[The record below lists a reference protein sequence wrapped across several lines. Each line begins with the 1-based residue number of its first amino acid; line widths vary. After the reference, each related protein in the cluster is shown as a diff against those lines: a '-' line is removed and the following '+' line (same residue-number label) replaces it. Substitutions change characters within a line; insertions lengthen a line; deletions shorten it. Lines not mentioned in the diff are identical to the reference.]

1 MTEFNFDQH
10 RQEQDTSYATI
21 LLRDYFEI
29 DSEIQALEAT
39 QKDIRKSIETLTIAL
54 GGNVKI
60 AHIGTAL
67 VTESSTSHAYDTK
80 AIDALLL
87 DLISLGELHTAKRI
101 MECKKETTRA
111 GGLRITKAK

>member
-1 MTEFNFDQH
+1 MSNYSSDQ
-10 RQEQDTSYATI
+10 E
-21 LLRDYFEI
+21 LLAVSMRDYFEI

-39 QKDIRKSIETLTIAL
+39 QKDIRRSIETITIAL

-67 VTESSTSHAYDTK
+67 VTESSISHAYDTK

-87 DLISLGELHTAKRI
+87 DLISIGELHTAKRI
-101 MECKKETTRA
+101 IDSKKETTRA

>member
-1 MTEFNFDQH
+1 MTNYDSDQ
-10 RQEQDTSYATI
+10 E
-21 LLRDYFEI
+21 LLAVSMRDYFEI

-39 QKDIRKSIETLTIAL
+39 QKDIRRNIETITIAM
-54 GGNVKI
+54 GGNVKL

-67 VTESSTSHAYDTK
+67 VTESSISHGYDTK

>member
-1 MTEFNFDQH
+1 MTNYDSDQ
-10 RQEQDTSYATI
+10 E
-21 LLRDYFEI
+21 LLAVSMRDYFEI

-39 QKDIRKSIETLTIAL
+39 QKDIRRNIETITIAM
-54 GGNVKI
+54 GGNVKL

-67 VTESSTSHAYDTK
+67 VTESSISHAYDTK

>member
-1 MTEFNFDQH
+1 MTNYDSDQ
-10 RQEQDTSYATI
+10 E
-21 LLRDYFEI
+21 LLAVSMRDYFEI

-39 QKDIRKSIETLTIAL
+39 QKDIRRNIETITIAM
-54 GGNVKI
+54 GGNVKLS
-60 AHIGTAL
+60 HIGTAL
-67 VTESSTSHAYDTK
+67 VTESSISHAYDTK

-87 DLISLGELHTAKRI
+87 DLIALGELHTAKRI

>member
-1 MTEFNFDQH
+1 MSNYNTDQ
-10 RQEQDTSYATI
+10 E
-21 LLRDYFEI
+21 LLAVSMRDYFEI

-39 QKDIRKSIETLTIAL
+39 QKDIRRNIETITIAM
-54 GGNVKI
+54 GGNVKL

-67 VTESSTSHAYDTK
+67 VTESSISHAYDTK

-101 MECKKETTRA
+101 IDCKKETTRA